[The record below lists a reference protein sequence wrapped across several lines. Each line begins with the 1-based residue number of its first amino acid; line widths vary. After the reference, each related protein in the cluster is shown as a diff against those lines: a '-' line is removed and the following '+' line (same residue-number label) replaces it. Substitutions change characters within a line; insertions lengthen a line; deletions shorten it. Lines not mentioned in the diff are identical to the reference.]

1 MASLLADIVFVA
13 IGGATGAVCR
23 YGIQQSTPVLFDK
36 HYYTL
41 AINLIGCFAIGVIW
55 AILNVVN
62 APAWLSRLLI
72 AGFLGGFTTFST
84 FALDAFALI
93 QTGRA
98 LQSALY
104 VGSSVIGGI
113 LLCALGLKLTGKI
126 INTITLAG

>member
-23 YGIQQSTPVLFDK
+23 YGIQQSTPVLFEK

-55 AILNVVN
+55 AILNEVN

-104 VGSSVIGGI
+104 VGSSVIGGL

>member
-36 HYYTL
+36 HHYTL

-55 AILNVVN
+55 AILNGVN

-98 LQSALY
+98 FQSALY

>member
-1 MASLLADIVFVA
+1 M
-13 IGGATGAVCR
+13 GYPQRGQCPG
-23 YGIQQSTPVLFDK
+23 
-36 HYYTL
+36 
-41 AINLIGCFAIGVIW
+41 
-55 AILNVVN
+55 
-62 APAWLSRLLI
+62 WLSRLLI

>member
-23 YGIQQSTPVLFDK
+23 YGIQQSTPVLFEK

-55 AILNVVN
+55 AILNGVN

-72 AGFLGGFTTFST
+72 TGFLGGFTTFST

>member
-23 YGIQQSTPVLFDK
+23 YGIQQSTPVLFEK

-41 AINLIGCFAIGVIW
+41 AINLIGCFALGVIW
-55 AILNVVN
+55 AILNGVN